1 MRQRG
6 NCVRR
11 KKIQFIGKEENSGEK
26 QKGTIIFCETVQ
38 IDSLLCRIWSDEGA
52 IFMRLAHFLLL
63 YDRFLRC
70 GI

>member
-11 KKIQFIGKEENSGEK
+11 KKIQFIGKEENSGKK
-26 QKGTIIFCETVQ
+26 QKGTIIFCGTVQ
-38 IDSLLCRIWSDEGA
+38 MGSILRRIWADEGA

-63 YDRFLRC
+63 
-70 GI
+70 